1 MKTCIFL
8 FHALYTEVLYHFFLF
23 DDSGIQTE
31 VQYSALLRVNPCHSF
46 NNGVTDKSSIFILRT
61 KSKLKKI
68 SLSYVS
74 RSCTSTFISLFP
86 ITSFVSI
93 GITSYAVRCFT
104 LLHTWKKAETP
115 KKETFLY

>member
-8 FHALYTEVLYHFFLF
+8 FHALHTEVLYHFFLF

-31 VQYSALLRVNPCHSF
+31 VQYSALPRGIPCHLF
-46 NNGVTDKSSIFILRT
+46 NNGVTDKRSIFILRT

-86 ITSFVSI
+86 DYIFCKHRYHFLCSPMLYTITYVEK
-93 GITSYAVRCFT
+93 G
-104 LLHTWKKAETP
+104 
-115 KKETFLY
+115 